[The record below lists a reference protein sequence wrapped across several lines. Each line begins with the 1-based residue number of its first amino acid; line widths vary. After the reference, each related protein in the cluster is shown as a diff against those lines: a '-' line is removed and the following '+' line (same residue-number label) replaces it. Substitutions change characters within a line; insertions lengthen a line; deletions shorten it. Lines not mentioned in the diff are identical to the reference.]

1 MSELKYKSKL
11 YPYGTWYSLLI
22 CTAVILGQGY
32 YAVTSSGIDWYGI
45 VVAYIGLPIFI
56 ALYVVNKVVKKTK
69 IVPYEKMDISN
80 KGI

>member
-1 MSELKYKSKL
+1 MYGR
-11 YPYGTWYSLLI
+11 YPGAGVLRRD
-22 CTAVILGQGY
+22 V
-32 YAVTSSGIDWYGI
+32 SGIDWYGI